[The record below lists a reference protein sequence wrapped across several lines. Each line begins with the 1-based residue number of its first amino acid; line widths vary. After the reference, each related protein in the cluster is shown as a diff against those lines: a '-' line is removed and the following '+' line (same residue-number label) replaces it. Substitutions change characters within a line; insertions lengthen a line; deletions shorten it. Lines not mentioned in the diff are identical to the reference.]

1 MAIYGDGKH
10 NENMEH
16 IAKEEFEFY
25 VDKKVTVWIR
35 EKHYIKAET
44 FEEAKAQMVE
54 AFHDNL
60 CSETFETQ
68 EHLYDTEDI
77 MEPGDNGGQAT
88 IELFVDGEIEPITS
102 NIDECWGCDWV
113 ATNNDSSYSGEEI
126 CRKCGTKRTI

>member
-1 MAIYGDGKH
+1 
-10 NENMEH
+10 MEQ
-16 IAKEEFEFY
+16 KFQFY

-54 AFHDNL
+54 AFHTDL
-60 CSETFETQ
+60 CSETFEAQ

-88 IELFVDGEIEPITS
+88 IELYINGEIEPITS
-102 NIDECWGCDWV
+102 NTDMCWGCDWV
-113 ATNNDSSYSGEEI
+113 ARNNDSAYSDEEE
-126 CRKCGTKRTI
+126 CRKCGLRRTI

>member
-1 MAIYGDGKH
+1 
-10 NENMEH
+10 MEQ
-16 IAKEEFEFY
+16 KFEFY

-54 AFHDNL
+54 AFHTDL

-88 IELFVDGEIEPITS
+88 IELCVDGEIEPITS
-102 NIDECWGCDWV
+102 NTDMCWNCSWV
-113 ATNNDSSYSGEEI
+113 AMNNDSAYSDEEE
-126 CRKCGTKRTI
+126 CRKCGLRRTI